1 MTTIADR
8 IQKAT
13 EWVMAGT
20 LAVMVVLVF
29 GNAVGR
35 YVLNSGFAASEEISR
50 LAFVWLIFL
59 GAAVAVR
66 ERAHVGVDMLVLLL
80 PKAGKRLCL
89 IITNVLTLYA
99 LWLFAAGSWQQTV
112 IGMNS
117 HAPVTGLPLA
127 AFAAAGLISS
137 IAMAAL
143 FAIDL
148 VRVLTGRLTEGEMVQ
163 VRESTGQ
170 EEAAEAVR
178 EISRSERR

>member
-1 MTTIADR
+1 MNRIADKL
-8 IQKAT
+8 QKIT

-29 GNAVGR
+29 GNAAGR
-35 YVLNSGFAASEEISR
+35 YLLNSGIAASEEISR
-50 LAFVWLIFL
+50 LAFVWLTFL

-66 ERAHVGVDMLVLLL
+66 ERTHVGVDMLVRLM
-80 PKAGKRLCL
+80 PGAGKRICL
-89 IITNVLTLYA
+89 IITNLLILYA
-99 LWLFAAGSWQQTV
+99 LWLFAKGSWQQTV

-117 HAPVTGLPLA
+117 QAPVTGMPLA
-127 AFAAAGLISS
+127 SFAAAGLVAA
-137 IAMAAL
+137 IAMGVL

-148 VRVLTGRLTEGEMVQ
+148 VRVVTGRLSDEEMVQ

-170 EEAAEAVR
+170 EEAEEAIR

>member
-1 MTTIADR
+1 MTDIADR
-8 IQKAT
+8 LQKII

-29 GNAVGR
+29 GNAAGR
-35 YVLNSGFAASEEISR
+35 YLLNSSFAASEEISR

-59 GAAVAVR
+59 GATVAVR
-66 ERAHVGVDMLVLLL
+66 ERAHVGVDMLVLRM
-80 PKAGKRLCL
+80 PRAGKRICL
-89 IITNVLTLYA
+89 VITNVLILYA

-117 HAPVTGLPLA
+117 HAPVTGVPLA
-127 AFAAAGLISS
+127 AFSAAGLV
-137 IAMAAL
+137 AAIGMGVL

-148 VRVLTGRLTEGEMVQ
+148 VRVLMGRLTDEEMVQ

-170 EEAAEAVR
+170 EEAEEAVR
-178 EISRSERR
+178 EISRGGKH